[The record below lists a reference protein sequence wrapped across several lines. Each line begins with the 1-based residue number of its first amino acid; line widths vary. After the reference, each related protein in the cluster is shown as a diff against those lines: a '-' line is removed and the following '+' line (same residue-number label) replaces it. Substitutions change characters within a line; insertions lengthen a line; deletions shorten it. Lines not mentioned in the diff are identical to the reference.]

1 MGLTQPRTKLIMNRI
16 ILLSAFVAVCQ
27 AQYIAAPYG
36 LSAPLTYGAASFGYR
51 TAAAPVVTIKAAPV
65 VTVKAAPTPVVTV
78 NAAPTPVV
86 TVNAAPAPVNQATST
101 QFHAQDEFGNFQYG
115 YSNINSQKHETGNIH
130 TGVSGSY
137 SYTDAHGIGRT
148 INYVADGLGFRHV

>member
-1 MGLTQPRTKLIMNRI
+1 MGTQLRTKLIMNRI
-16 ILLSAFVAVCQ
+16 ILLTAFVAVCQ
-27 AQYIAAPYG
+27 AQYIASPYG

-65 VTVKAAPTPVVTV
+65 ATVK
-78 NAAPTPVV
+78 AAPTPVV

-130 TGVSGSY
+130 T
-137 SYTDAHGIGRT
+137 
-148 INYVADGLGFRHV
+148 

>member
-1 MGLTQPRTKLIMNRI
+1 M
-16 ILLSAFVAVCQ
+16 AVCH
-27 AQYIAAPYG
+27 AQYIASPYG

-65 VTVKAAPTPVVTV
+65 VTVKAAP
-78 NAAPTPVV
+78 APVV

>member
-1 MGLTQPRTKLIMNRI
+1 MGQRRVHGDLTQLRTNLIMNRI
-16 ILLSAFVAVCQ
+16 ILLTAFVAVCQ

-36 LSAPLTYGAASFGYR
+36 LSAPLTYGAAPIAYR

-65 VTVKAAPTPVVTV
+65 VTVKAAP
-78 NAAPTPVV
+78 APVV

>member
-1 MGLTQPRTKLIMNRI
+1 MGNHYLTQLRTKLIMNRI
-16 ILLSAFVAVCQ
+16 ILLTAFVAVCQ

-51 TAAAPVVTIKAAPV
+51 TAPAPV
-65 VTVKAAPTPVVTV
+65 VTVK
-78 NAAPTPVV
+78 AAPTPVV

>member
-1 MGLTQPRTKLIMNRI
+1 M
-16 ILLSAFVAVCQ
+16 AVCQ

-65 VTVKAAPTPVVTV
+65 VTVK
-78 NAAPTPVV
+78 AAPTPVV

>member
-1 MGLTQPRTKLIMNRI
+1 MGTQLRTNLIMNRI
-16 ILLSAFVAVCQ
+16 ILLTAFVAVCQ

-36 LSAPLTYGAASFGYR
+36 LSAPLTYGAAPIAYR

-65 VTVKAAPTPVVTV
+65 VTVKAAP
-78 NAAPTPVV
+78 APVV

>member
-1 MGLTQPRTKLIMNRI
+1 MGTQLRTKLIMNRI
-16 ILLSAFVAVCQ
+16 ILLTAFVAVCQ

-36 LSAPLTYGAASFGYR
+36 LSAPLTYGATSFGYR
-51 TAAAPVVTIKAAPV
+51 TAAAPVVTVKAAPAPV
-65 VTVKAAPTPVVTV
+65 VTVKAAP
-78 NAAPTPVV
+78 APVV

-137 SYTDAHGIGRT
+137 SYTDALGIGRT

>member
-1 MGLTQPRTKLIMNRI
+1 M
-16 ILLSAFVAVCQ
+16 AVCQ

-36 LSAPLTYGAASFGYR
+36 LSAPLTYGPASFGYR

-65 VTVKAAPTPVVTV
+65 VTVK
-78 NAAPTPVV
+78 AAPTPVV

>member
-1 MGLTQPRTKLIMNRI
+1 MGTQLRTKLIMNRI
-16 ILLSAFVAVCQ
+16 ILLTAFVAVCQ

-36 LSAPLTYGAASFGYR
+36 LSAPLTYGATSFGYR
-51 TAAAPVVTIKAAPV
+51 TAAAPVVTVKAASAPV
-65 VTVKAAPTPVVTV
+65 VTVKAAP
-78 NAAPTPVV
+78 APVV
-86 TVNAAPAPVNQATST
+86 TVNAAPAPLNQATST

>member
-16 ILLSAFVAVCQ
+16 ILLTAFVAVCQ

-51 TAAAPVVTIKAAPV
+51 TAAAPMVTVKATPAPV
-65 VTVKAAPTPVVTV
+65 VTVK
-78 NAAPTPVV
+78 AAPTPVV

-115 YSNINSQKHETGNIH
+115 YSN
-130 TGVSGSY
+130 
-137 SYTDAHGIGRT
+137 
-148 INYVADGLGFRHV
+148 

>member
-1 MGLTQPRTKLIMNRI
+1 MGDLTQPRTKLIMNRI

-51 TAAAPVVTIKAAPV
+51 TAAAPVVTIKATPMVTVKAAPAPV
-65 VTVKAAPTPVVTV
+65 VTVK
-78 NAAPTPVV
+78 
-86 TVNAAPAPVNQATST
+86 AAPAPVNQATST

>member
-1 MGLTQPRTKLIMNRI
+1 MGYLTQLRTNLIMNRI
-16 ILLSAFVAVCQ
+16 ILLTAFVAVCQ
-27 AQYIAAPYG
+27 AQYTAAPYG
-36 LSAPLTYGAASFGYR
+36 LSAPLTYGAAPIAYR
-51 TAAAPVVTIKAAPV
+51 TATAPVVTIKAAPV
-65 VTVKAAPTPVVTV
+65 VTVKAAPAPAVTV
-78 NAAPTPVV
+78 K
-86 TVNAAPAPVNQATST
+86 AAPAPVNQATST

>member
-1 MGLTQPRTKLIMNRI
+1 MGTQLRTKLIMNRI
-16 ILLSAFVAVCQ
+16 ILLTAFVAVCQ

-65 VTVKAAPTPVVTV
+65 VTVKAAP
-78 NAAPTPVV
+78 APVV
-86 TVNAAPAPVNQATST
+86 TVNAAPAPVNQATSS

>member
-1 MGLTQPRTKLIMNRI
+1 MGTQLRTKLIMNRI
-16 ILLSAFVAVCQ
+16 ILLTAFVAVSQ

-36 LSAPLTYGAASFGYR
+36 LSAPLTYGAAPIAYR
-51 TAAAPVVTIKAAPV
+51 TAAAPVVTIKSAPV
-65 VTVKAAPTPVVTV
+65 VTVKAAP
-78 NAAPTPVV
+78 APVV

>member
-1 MGLTQPRTKLIMNRI
+1 MGTQLRTKLIMNRI
-16 ILLSAFVAVCQ
+16 ILFTAFVAVCQ

-65 VTVKAAPTPVVTV
+65 VTVK
-78 NAAPTPVV
+78 AAPTPVV

>member
-1 MGLTQPRTKLIMNRI
+1 MGLTQLRTKLIMNRI
-16 ILLSAFVAVCQ
+16 ILLTAFVAVCQ

-65 VTVKAAPTPVVTV
+65 VTVK
-78 NAAPTPVV
+78 AAPTPVV

>member
-1 MGLTQPRTKLIMNRI
+1 MGTQLRTKLIMNRI
-16 ILLSAFVAVCQ
+16 ILLTAFVAVCQ

-65 VTVKAAPTPVVTV
+65 VTVK
-78 NAAPTPVV
+78 AAPTPVV

>member
-1 MGLTQPRTKLIMNRI
+1 MGYLTQLRTNLIMNRI
-16 ILLSAFVAVCQ
+16 ILLTAFVAVCQ
-27 AQYIAAPYG
+27 AQYTAAPYG
-36 LSAPLTYGAASFGYR
+36 LSAPLTYGAAPIAYR
-51 TAAAPVVTIKAAPV
+51 TATAPVVTIKAAPV
-65 VTVKAAPTPVVTV
+65 VTVK
-78 NAAPTPVV
+78 
-86 TVNAAPAPVNQATST
+86 AAPAPVNQATST